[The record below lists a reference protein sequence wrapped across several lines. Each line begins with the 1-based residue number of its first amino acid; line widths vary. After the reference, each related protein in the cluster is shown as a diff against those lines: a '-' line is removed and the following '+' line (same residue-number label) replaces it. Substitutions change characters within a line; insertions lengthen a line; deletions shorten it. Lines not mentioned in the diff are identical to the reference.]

1 MKKSKLNGWF
11 DRSLL
16 GLSILAI
23 ALVSSPVTLAQD
35 EQAASGDVEEITVT
49 GSRIKRDTI
58 NSASVVTTIT
68 AEDIEESQALILA
81 DALRLSTY
89 NTFGSFGPTAGSSAM
104 SNATVSVRGL
114 GSSRTLVLMDGR
126 RMPGSPHLGGAGAVN
141 INMIP
146 TVAVDRVEILADG
159 ASSVYGSD
167 AIAGVINVITKKNF
181 DGLQVQYRRG
191 DRDRDDGEENSVS
204 LIYGSSNDKGYV
216 TLMLEHDIRDEI
228 YLKDRWYTAAR
239 ASDQNGDGV
248 IDLYSETY
256 GLSWYSRNLADP
268 VTGNIHAAPTCE
280 GNIDGST
287 TPWWGPNFGGAAF
300 GQPAT
305 VTPSHAGATPTGI
318 CGYAWADIMVQDA
331 GLFRDTVTTNIN
343 HQITDTV
350 SVYNRASFV
359 RNESVGR
366 YAPPAA
372 RYPGILASDAANP
385 YDQAVTGYWRWTEI
399 GNRGMHYV
407 DQATDVATEFTFEIS
422 EDIELTVG
430 HQVNKFYGTDIG
442 RYYLDYAGLDSN
454 LYNDVPFGSE
464 QGLYALAATTVV
476 EYDNHYEKMDAVVQ
490 FSNVMDLPGGSVD
503 VLLGYETFDNR
514 YSAMYDKHSEGG
526 FVGGSAG
533 NSGEGVRS
541 VDSFFGEAVFPVMDG
556 LELNASFRS
565 DDYSDVGSSE
575 SFKFGLLWDV
585 AVGTTLKAN
594 YGEGFRAPSMDTLYG
609 VTTFSANTAYDYK
622 ACAAAGQGTTDCP
635 SKQISTL
642 IVANSQLG
650 AEESEGITLSLSH
663 DFGSWNS
670 ALEGLTARFDYY
682 DIEISGAIV
691 SAGTQSV
698 MWTDFIGGSLLTNN
712 VEFYDAAGVAGDGS
726 AAGNPV
732 GSGQVGDA
740 CPAGATYYKRLGIS
754 DSIYSIRSCANGRID
769 YVGASYANAG
779 SVAVRGYDIFVGYTR
794 DIGPGSMDINLD
806 YSNMTDYDTDA
817 YTGSARQ
824 VNNIG
829 FNGTPENRYNLSVG
843 YRWGDFG
850 VIVTNRHIGDY
861 RQSSSPEEI
870 GGELTGGLVK
880 AGNTQDDYDTYDI
893 QAYYN
898 AGKWGKISLGIQNA
912 SDEDPLPDNG
922 GQNYDAYT
930 GLYDN
935 RGKITYLKW
944 KLDL

>member
-1 MKKSKLNGWF
+1 MKITTLKSLFGG
-11 DRSLL
+11 SILT
-16 GLSILAI
+16 LSIMAL
-23 ALVSSPVTLAQD
+23 ALVSSPVSMAQD
-35 EQAASGDVEEITVT
+35 DQQAAGDVEEITVT

-81 DALRLSTY
+81 DALRMSTY

-104 SNATVSVRGL
+104 SNATISVRGL

-146 TVAVDRVEILADG
+146 TVAVERVEILADG

-181 DGLQVQYRRG
+181 DGLQLQYRRG
-191 DRDRDDGEENSVS
+191 DRDRDDGAENSVS
-204 LIYGSSNDKGYV
+204 MIYGSTNDKGYI
-216 TLMLEHDIRDEI
+216 TLMVEHDIRDEI

-248 IDLYSETY
+248 IDLYNETY
-256 GLSWYSRNLADP
+256 GLSWYSQNLADP
-268 VTGNIHAAPTCE
+268 VTGNIHAAPTCQ

-287 TPWWGPNFGGAAF
+287 TPWWGGDFGGAAF
-300 GQPAT
+300 GQGAT
-305 VTPSHAGATPTGI
+305 VTPSYPGAGPTGI

-331 GLFRDTVTTNIN
+331 GLFRDTVTSNLQ
-343 HQITDTV
+343 HQITDKV
-350 SVYNRASFV
+350 SIYNRTSFV

-366 YAPPAA
+366 FAPPAA
-372 RYPGILASDAANP
+372 RYPGILASDPANP
-385 YDQAVTGYWRWTEI
+385 YDEKVTGYWRWTEI

-407 DQATDVATEFTFEIS
+407 DQATDVATELEIEIS
-422 EDIELTVG
+422 DNIDLTIG

-454 LYNDVPFGSE
+454 LYNDIPFGSE
-464 QGLYALAATTVV
+464 DGLYALAATTVV

-490 FSNVMDLPGGSVD
+490 FSNVMELPGGSVD
-503 VLLGYETFDNR
+503 VLLGYESFDNT

-526 FVGGSAG
+526 YVGGSAG
-533 NSGEGVRS
+533 NSGKGVRS
-541 VDSFFGEAVFPVMDG
+541 VDSYFGEAVFPVIDG

-585 AVGTTLKAN
+585 ATGTTLKMN
-594 YGEGFRAPSMDTLYG
+594 YGEGFRAPGMDTLYG
-609 VTTFSANTAYDYK
+609 VTTFSANTAKDYK
-622 ACAAAGQGTTDCP
+622 ACAAAGTSTVDCA

-642 IVANSQLG
+642 IVANANLG
-650 AEESEGITLSLSH
+650 AEESEGITMSLSH

-670 ALEGLTARFDYY
+670 ALEGFRARLDYY

-698 MWTDFIGGSLLTNN
+698 MWTDFIGGSLLTNQ
-712 VEFYDAAGVAGDGS
+712 VEFFDAAGVAGDGS
-726 AAGNPV
+726 AAGAPV
-732 GSGQVGDA
+732 GSGSVGDA
-740 CPAGATYYKRLGIS
+740 CPSNAAYYKRLGIS
-754 DSIYSIRSCANGRID
+754 PSIYTIRSCGSGRID

-779 SVAVRGYDIFVGYTR
+779 SVAVRGYDIFLSYTR
-794 DIGPGSMDINLD
+794 DIGPGAMDISLD
-806 YSNMTDYDTDA
+806 YSNMTDFDTDA
-817 YTGSARQ
+817 YTGSASQ

-829 FNGTPENRYNLSVG
+829 FDGTPENRYNLSVG
-843 YRWGDFG
+843 YKWGDFG
-850 VIVTNRHIGDY
+850 VVLTNRHIGDY
-861 RQSSSPEEI
+861 RQASEAEVV

-880 AGNTQDDYDTYDI
+880 AGNTQDEYDTYDI

-898 AGKWGKISLGIQNA
+898 AGKWGKISLGIQNM
-912 SDEDPLPDNG
+912 SDEDPLTDNG

>member
-1 MKKSKLNGWF
+1 MKITTLKSLFAG
-11 DRSLL
+11 SILT
-16 GLSILAI
+16 LSIMAL
-23 ALVSSPVTLAQD
+23 ALVSSPVSMAQD
-35 EQAASGDVEEITVT
+35 DQQEAGDVEEITVT
-49 GSRIKRDTI
+49 GSRIKRDSI
-58 NSASVVTTIT
+58 NSSAVVTTIT

-81 DALRLSTY
+81 DALRMSTY

-104 SNATVSVRGL
+104 SNATISVRGL

-146 TVAVDRVEILADG
+146 TVAVERVEILADG

-181 DGLQVQYRRG
+181 DGLQLQYRRG
-191 DRDRDDGEENSVS
+191 DRDRDDGSENSVS
-204 LIYGSSNDKGYV
+204 MIYGSTNDKGYI
-216 TLMLEHDIRDEI
+216 TLMVEHDIRDEI

-248 IDLYSETY
+248 IDLYNETY
-256 GLSWYSRNLADP
+256 GLSWYSRNIADP
-268 VTGNIHAAPTCE
+268 VTGNIHASPECQ

-287 TPWWGPNFGGAAF
+287 TPWWGGDFGGAAF
-300 GQPAT
+300 GQGAT
-305 VTPSHAGATPTGI
+305 VIPSYAGAGPTGI

-331 GLFRDTVTTNIN
+331 GLFRDTVTSNLQ
-343 HQITDTV
+343 HQITDKV
-350 SVYNRASFV
+350 SIYNRTSFV

-366 YAPPAA
+366 FAPPAA
-372 RYPGILASDAANP
+372 RYPGILADDPANP
-385 YDQAVTGYWRWTEI
+385 YDEKVTGYWRWTGI

-407 DQATDVATEFTFEIS
+407 DQATDVATELEIEIS
-422 EDIELTVG
+422 DNIDLTIG

-454 LYNDVPFGSE
+454 LYNDIPFGSE
-464 QGLYALAATTVV
+464 DGLYALAATTVV

-490 FSNVMDLPGGSVD
+490 FSNVMELPGGSVD
-503 VLLGYETFDNR
+503 VLLGYESFDNI

-533 NSGEGVRS
+533 NSGRGVRS
-541 VDSFFGEAVFPVMDG
+541 VDSYFGEAVFPVMDG

-585 AVGTTLKAN
+585 ATGTTLKMN
-594 YGEGFRAPSMDTLYG
+594 YGEGFRAPGMDTLYG
-609 VTTFSANTAYDYK
+609 VTTFSANTAKDYK
-622 ACAAAGQGTTDCP
+622 ACAAAGTSTVDCA

-642 IVANSQLG
+642 IVANANLG
-650 AEESEGITLSLSH
+650 AEESEGITMSLSH

-670 ALEGLTARFDYY
+670 ALEGFNARLDYY

-698 MWTDFIGGSLLTNN
+698 MWTDFIGGSLLTNQ
-712 VEFYDAAGVAGDGS
+712 VEFFDAAGVAGDGS
-726 AAGNPV
+726 AAGAPV
-732 GSGQVGDA
+732 GSGSVGDA
-740 CPAGATYYKRLGIS
+740 CPSNATYYKRLGIS
-754 DSIYSIRSCANGRID
+754 PSIYTIRSCGSGRID

-779 SVAVRGYDIFVGYTR
+779 SVAVRGYDIFLSYTR
-794 DIGPGSMDINLD
+794 DIGPGAMDISLD
-806 YSNMTDYDTDA
+806 YSNMTDFDTDA
-817 YTGSARQ
+817 YTGSASQ

-829 FNGTPENRYNLSVG
+829 FDGTPENRYNLSVG
-843 YRWGDFG
+843 YKWGDFG
-850 VIVTNRHIGDY
+850 VVLTNRHIGDY
-861 RQSSSPEEI
+861 RQASEAEEI

-880 AGNTQDDYDTYDI
+880 AGNTQDEYDTYDI

-898 AGKWGKISLGIQNA
+898 AGKWGKISLGIQNM
-912 SDEDPLPDNG
+912 SDEDPLTDNG

>member
-1 MKKSKLNGWF
+1 MKITTLKSLFAG
-11 DRSLL
+11 SILT
-16 GLSILAI
+16 LSIMAL
-23 ALVSSPVTLAQD
+23 ALVSSPVSMAQD
-35 EQAASGDVEEITVT
+35 DQQEAGDVEEITVT
-49 GSRIKRDTI
+49 GSRIKRDSI
-58 NSASVVTTIT
+58 NSSAVVTTIT

-81 DALRLSTY
+81 DALRMSTY

-104 SNATVSVRGL
+104 SNATISVRGL

-146 TVAVDRVEILADG
+146 TVAVERVEILADG

-181 DGLQVQYRRG
+181 DGLQLQYRRG
-191 DRDRDDGEENSVS
+191 ERDRDDGAENSVS
-204 LIYGSSNDKGYV
+204 MIYGSTNDKGYI
-216 TLMLEHDIRDEI
+216 TLMVEHDIRDEI

-248 IDLYSETY
+248 IDLYNETY
-256 GLSWYSRNLADP
+256 GLSWYSQNIADP
-268 VTGNIHAAPTCE
+268 VTGNIHAAPTCQ

-287 TPWWGPNFGGAAF
+287 TPWWGGDFGGAAF
-300 GQPAT
+300 GQGAT
-305 VTPSHAGATPTGI
+305 VTPSYAGAVPTGI

-331 GLFRDTVTTNIN
+331 GLFRDTVTSNLQ
-343 HQITDTV
+343 HQITDKV
-350 SVYNRASFV
+350 SIYNRTSFV

-366 YAPPAA
+366 FAPPAA
-372 RYPGILASDAANP
+372 RYPGILADDPANP
-385 YDQAVTGYWRWTEI
+385 YDEKVTGYWRWTGI

-407 DQATDVATEFTFEIS
+407 DQATDVATELEIEIS
-422 EDIELTVG
+422 DNIDLTIG

-454 LYNDVPFGSE
+454 LYNEVPFGSE
-464 QGLYALAATTVV
+464 EGLYAMSATTVV

-490 FSNVMDLPGGSVD
+490 FSNVMELKGGSVD
-503 VLLGYETFDNR
+503 VLLGYESFDNT

-533 NSGEGVRS
+533 NSGKGVRT
-541 VDSFFGEAVFPVMDG
+541 VDSYFGEAVFPVMDG

-585 AVGTTLKAN
+585 ATGTTMKMN
-594 YGEGFRAPSMDTLYG
+594 YGEGFRAPGMDTLYG
-609 VTTFSANTAYDYK
+609 VTTFSANTAKDYK
-622 ACAAAGQGTTDCP
+622 ACAAAGTSTVDCA

-642 IVANSQLG
+642 IVANADLG
-650 AEESEGITLSLSH
+650 AEESEGLTMSISH

-670 ALEGLTARFDYY
+670 ALEGFNARLDYY

-698 MWTDFIGGSLLTNN
+698 MWTDFIGGSLLTNQ
-712 VEFYDAAGVAGDGS
+712 VEFFDAAGVAGDGS
-726 AAGNPV
+726 AAGAPV
-732 GSGQVGDA
+732 GSGSVGDA
-740 CPAGATYYKRLGIS
+740 CPSNATYYKRLGIS
-754 DSIYSIRSCANGRID
+754 PSIYTIRSCGSGRID

-779 SVAVRGYDIFVGYTR
+779 SVAVRGYDIFLSYTR
-794 DIGPGSMDINLD
+794 DIGPGAMDISLD
-806 YSNMTDYDTDA
+806 YSNMTDFDTDA
-817 YTGSARQ
+817 YTGSASQ

-829 FNGTPENRYNLSVG
+829 FDGTPENRYNLSVG
-843 YRWGDFG
+843 YKWGDFG
-850 VIVTNRHIGDY
+850 VVLTNRHIGDY
-861 RQSSSPEEI
+861 RQASEAEEI

-880 AGNTQDDYDTYDI
+880 AGNTQDEYDTYDI

-898 AGKWGKISLGIQNA
+898 AGKWGKISLGIQNM
-912 SDEDPLPDNG
+912 SDEDPLTDNG

>member
-1 MKKSKLNGWF
+1 MKITTLKSLFAG
-11 DRSLL
+11 SILT
-16 GLSILAI
+16 LSIMAL
-23 ALVSSPVTLAQD
+23 ALVSSPVSMAQD
-35 EQAASGDVEEITVT
+35 DQQAAGDVEEITVT
-49 GSRIKRDTI
+49 GSRIKRDSI
-58 NSASVVTTIT
+58 NSSAVVTTIT

-81 DALRLSTY
+81 DALRMSTY

-104 SNATVSVRGL
+104 SNATISVRGL

-146 TVAVDRVEILADG
+146 TVAVERVEILADG

-181 DGLQVQYRRG
+181 DGLQLQYRRG
-191 DRDRDDGEENSVS
+191 DRDRDDGAENSVS
-204 LIYGSSNDKGYV
+204 MIYGSTNDKGYI
-216 TLMLEHDIRDEI
+216 TLMVEHDIRDEI

-248 IDLYSETY
+248 IDLYNETY
-256 GLSWYSRNLADP
+256 GLSWYSQNLADP
-268 VTGNIHAAPTCE
+268 VTGNIHAAPTCQ

-287 TPWWGPNFGGAAF
+287 TPWWGGDFGGAAF
-300 GQPAT
+300 GQGAT
-305 VTPSHAGATPTGI
+305 VTPSYPGAGPTGI

-331 GLFRDTVTTNIN
+331 GLFRDTVTSNLQ
-343 HQITDTV
+343 HQITDKV
-350 SVYNRASFV
+350 SIYNRTSFV

-366 YAPPAA
+366 FAPPAA
-372 RYPGILASDAANP
+372 RYPGILASDPANP
-385 YDQAVTGYWRWTEI
+385 YDEKVTGYWRWTEI

-407 DQATDVATEFTFEIS
+407 DQATDVATELEIEIS
-422 EDIELTVG
+422 DNIDLTIG

-454 LYNDVPFGSE
+454 LYNDIPFGSE
-464 QGLYALAATTVV
+464 DGLYALAATTVV

-490 FSNVMDLPGGSVD
+490 FSNVMELPGGSVD
-503 VLLGYETFDNR
+503 VLLGYESFDNT

-526 FVGGSAG
+526 YVGGSAG
-533 NSGEGVRS
+533 NSGKGVRS
-541 VDSFFGEAVFPVMDG
+541 VDSYFGEAVFPVIDG

-585 AVGTTLKAN
+585 ATGTTLKMN
-594 YGEGFRAPSMDTLYG
+594 YGEGFRAPGMDTLYG
-609 VTTFSANTAYDYK
+609 VTTFSANTAKDYK
-622 ACAAAGQGTTDCP
+622 ACAAAGTSTVDCA

-642 IVANSQLG
+642 IVANANLG
-650 AEESEGITLSLSH
+650 AEESEGITMSLSH

-670 ALEGLTARFDYY
+670 ALEGFQARLDYY

-698 MWTDFIGGSLLTNN
+698 MWTDFIGGSLLTNQ
-712 VEFYDAAGVAGDGS
+712 VEFFDAAGVAGDGS
-726 AAGNPV
+726 AAGAPV
-732 GSGQVGDA
+732 GSGSVGDA
-740 CPAGATYYKRLGIS
+740 CPSNAAYYKRLGIS
-754 DSIYSIRSCANGRID
+754 PSIYTIRSCGSGRID

-779 SVAVRGYDIFVGYTR
+779 SVAVRGYDIFLSYTR
-794 DIGPGSMDINLD
+794 DIGPGAMDISLD
-806 YSNMTDYDTDA
+806 YSNMTDFDTDA
-817 YTGSARQ
+817 YTGSASQ

-829 FNGTPENRYNLSVG
+829 FDGTPENRYNLSVG
-843 YRWGDFG
+843 YKWGDFG
-850 VIVTNRHIGDY
+850 VVLTNRHIGDY
-861 RQSSSPEEI
+861 RQASEAEVV

-880 AGNTQDDYDTYDI
+880 AGNTQDEYDTYDI

-898 AGKWGKISLGIQNA
+898 AGKWGKISLGIQNM
-912 SDEDPLPDNG
+912 SDEDPLTDNG

>member
-1 MKKSKLNGWF
+1 MAL
-11 DRSLL
+11 
-16 GLSILAI
+16 
-23 ALVSSPVTLAQD
+23 ALVSSPVSMAQD
-35 EQAASGDVEEITVT
+35 DQQEAGDVEEITVT
-49 GSRIKRDTI
+49 GSRIKRDSI
-58 NSASVVTTIT
+58 NSSAVVTTIT

-81 DALRLSTY
+81 DALRMSTY

-104 SNATVSVRGL
+104 SNATISVRGL

-146 TVAVDRVEILADG
+146 TVAVERVEILADG

-181 DGLQVQYRRG
+181 DGLQLQYRRG
-191 DRDRDDGEENSVS
+191 DRDRDDGAENSVS
-204 LIYGSSNDKGYV
+204 MIYGSTNDKGYV
-216 TLMLEHDIRDEI
+216 TLMVEHDIRDEI

-248 IDLYSETY
+248 IDLYNETY
-256 GLSWYSRNLADP
+256 GLSWYSQNIADP
-268 VTGNIHAAPTCE
+268 VTGNIHAAPTCQ

-287 TPWWGPNFGGAAF
+287 TPWWGGDFGGAAF
-300 GQPAT
+300 GQGAT
-305 VTPSHAGATPTGI
+305 VTPSYAGASPTGI

-331 GLFRDTVTTNIN
+331 GLFRDTVTSNLQ
-343 HQITDTV
+343 HQITDKV
-350 SVYNRASFV
+350 SIYNRTSFV

-366 YAPPAA
+366 FAPPAA
-372 RYPGILASDAANP
+372 RYPGILVGDPANP
-385 YDQAVTGYWRWTEI
+385 YDQKVTGYWRWTGI

-407 DQATDVATEFTFEIS
+407 DQATDVATELEIEIS
-422 EDIELTVG
+422 DNIDLTIG

-454 LYNDVPFGSE
+454 LYNEVPFGSE
-464 QGLYALAATTVV
+464 AGLYAMSATTVV

-490 FSNVMDLPGGSVD
+490 FSNVMELPGGSVD
-503 VLLGYETFDNR
+503 VLLGYESFDNT

-533 NSGEGVRS
+533 NSGKGVRT
-541 VDSFFGEAVFPVMDG
+541 VDSYFGEAVFPVMDG

-585 AVGTTLKAN
+585 ATGTTLKMN
-594 YGEGFRAPSMDTLYG
+594 YGEGFRAPGMDTLYG
-609 VTTFSANTAYDYK
+609 VTTFSANTAKDYK
-622 ACAAAGQGTTDCP
+622 ACAAAGTSTVNCA

-642 IVANSQLG
+642 IVANADLG
-650 AEESEGITLSLSH
+650 AEESEGLTMSLSH

-670 ALEGLTARFDYY
+670 ALEGFNARLDYY

-698 MWTDFIGGSLLTNN
+698 MWTDFIGGSLLTNQL
-712 VEFYDAAGVAGDGS
+712 EFFDAAGVAGDGS
-726 AAGNPV
+726 AAGAPV
-732 GSGQVGDA
+732 GSGSVGDA
-740 CPAGATYYKRLGIS
+740 CPSNATYYKRLGIS
-754 DSIYSIRSCANGRID
+754 PSIYTIRSCGSGRID

-779 SVAVRGYDIFVGYTR
+779 SVAVRGYDIFLSYNR
-794 DIGPGSMDINLD
+794 DIGPGAMDISLD
-806 YSNMTDYDTDA
+806 YSNMTDFDTDA
-817 YTGSARQ
+817 YTGSASQ

-829 FNGTPENRYNLSVG
+829 FDGTPENRYNLSVG
-843 YRWGDFG
+843 YKWGDFG
-850 VIVTNRHIGDY
+850 VVLTNRHIGDY
-861 RQSSSPEEI
+861 RQASEPEEI

-880 AGNTQDDYDTYDI
+880 AGNTQDEYDTYDI
-893 QAYYN
+893 QAFYN
-898 AGKWGKISLGIQNA
+898 AGKWGKISLGIQNM
-912 SDEDPLPDNG
+912 SDEDPLTDNG

>member
-1 MKKSKLNGWF
+1 LFGGSILT
-11 DRSLL
+11 
-16 GLSILAI
+16 LSIMAL
-23 ALVSSPVTLAQD
+23 ALVSSPVSMAQD
-35 EQAASGDVEEITVT
+35 DQQAAGDVEEITVT

-146 TVAVDRVEILADG
+146 TVAVERVEILADG

-181 DGLQVQYRRG
+181 DGLQLQYRRG

-204 LIYGSSNDKGYV
+204 MIYGSTNDKGYV
-216 TLMLEHDIRDEI
+216 TLMVEHDIRDEI

-248 IDLYSETY
+248 IDLYNETY
-256 GLSWYSRNLADP
+256 GLSWYSQNLADP
-268 VTGNIHAAPTCE
+268 VTGNIHAAPTCQ

-287 TPWWGPNFGGAAF
+287 TPWWGGDFGGAAF
-300 GQPAT
+300 GQGAT
-305 VTPSHAGATPTGI
+305 VTPSYPGAGPTGI

-331 GLFRDTVTTNIN
+331 GLFRDTVTSNLQ
-343 HQITDTV
+343 HQITDKV
-350 SVYNRASFV
+350 SIYNRTSFV

-372 RYPGILASDAANP
+372 RYPGILASDPANP
-385 YDQAVTGYWRWTEI
+385 YDEKVTGYWRWTEI

-407 DQATDVATEFTFEIS
+407 DQATDVATELEIAIS
-422 EDIELTVG
+422 DNVDLTIG

-454 LYNDVPFGSE
+454 LYNDIPFGSE
-464 QGLYALAATTVV
+464 AGLYALAATTVV

-490 FSNVMDLPGGSVD
+490 FSDVMELPGGSVD
-503 VLLGYETFDNR
+503 VLLGYESFDNT

-526 FVGGSAG
+526 YVGGSAG
-533 NSGEGVRS
+533 NSGMGVRS
-541 VDSFFGEAVFPVMDG
+541 VDSYFGEAIFPVMDG

-585 AVGTTLKAN
+585 ATGTTLKMN

-609 VTTFSANTAYDYK
+609 VTTFSANTAKDYK
-622 ACAAAGQGTTDCP
+622 ACAAAGTSTVDCA

-642 IVANSQLG
+642 IVANANLG
-650 AEESEGITLSLSH
+650 AEESEGITMSLSH

-670 ALEGLTARFDYY
+670 ALEGFQARLDYY

-698 MWTDFIGGSLLTNN
+698 MWTDFIGGSLLTNQ
-712 VEFYDAAGVAGDGS
+712 VEFFDAAGVAGDGS
-726 AAGNPV
+726 AAGAPV
-732 GSGQVGDA
+732 GSGSVGDA
-740 CPAGATYYKRLGIS
+740 CPSNATYYKRLGIS
-754 DSIYSIRSCANGRID
+754 PSIYTIRSCGSGRID

-779 SVAVRGYDIFVGYTR
+779 KVAVKGYDIFLNYTR
-794 DIGPGSMDINLD
+794 DVGPGSMDISLD
-806 YSNMTDYDTDA
+806 YSNMTDYLTDA
-817 YTGSARQ
+817 YTGSASQ

-829 FNGTPENRYNLSVG
+829 FDGTPENRYNLSVG
-843 YRWGDFG
+843 YKWGDFG
-850 VIVTNRHIGDY
+850 VVLTNRHIGDY
-861 RQSSSPEEI
+861 RQASEAEEV

-898 AGKWGKISLGIQNA
+898 AGKWGKISLGIQNM
-912 SDEDPLPDNG
+912 SDEDPLTDNG

>member
-1 MKKSKLNGWF
+1 MKITTLKSLFAG
-11 DRSLL
+11 SILT
-16 GLSILAI
+16 LSIMAL
-23 ALVSSPVTLAQD
+23 ALVSSPVSMAQD
-35 EQAASGDVEEITVT
+35 DQQEAGEVEEITVT
-49 GSRIKRDTI
+49 GSRIKRDSI
-58 NSASVVTTIT
+58 NSSAVVTTIT

-81 DALRLSTY
+81 DALRMSTY

-104 SNATVSVRGL
+104 SNATISVRGL

-146 TVAVDRVEILADG
+146 TVAVERVEILADG

-181 DGLQVQYRRG
+181 DGLQLQYRRG
-191 DRDRDDGEENSVS
+191 DRDRDDGAENSVS
-204 LIYGSSNDKGYV
+204 MIYGSTNDKGYI
-216 TLMLEHDIRDEI
+216 TLMVEHDIRDEI

-248 IDLYSETY
+248 IDLYNETY
-256 GLSWYSRNLADP
+256 GLSWYSQNLADP
-268 VTGNIHAAPTCE
+268 VTGNIHAAPTCQ

-287 TPWWGPNFGGAAF
+287 TPWWGGDFGGAAF
-300 GQPAT
+300 GQGAT
-305 VTPSHAGATPTGI
+305 VTPSYPGAGPTGI

-331 GLFRDTVTTNIN
+331 GLFRDTVTSNLQ
-343 HQITDTV
+343 HQITDKV
-350 SVYNRASFV
+350 SIYNRTSFV

-372 RYPGILASDAANP
+372 RYPGILASDPANP
-385 YDQAVTGYWRWTEI
+385 YDEKVTGYWRWTEI

-407 DQATDVATEFTFEIS
+407 DQATDVATELEIEIS
-422 EDIELTVG
+422 DNIDLTIG

-454 LYNDVPFGSE
+454 LYNDIPFGSE
-464 QGLYALAATTVV
+464 DGLYALAATTVV

-490 FSNVMDLPGGSVD
+490 FSNVMELPGGSVD
-503 VLLGYETFDNR
+503 VLLGYESFDNT

-526 FVGGSAG
+526 YVGGSAG
-533 NSGEGVRS
+533 NSGKGVRS
-541 VDSFFGEAVFPVMDG
+541 VDSYFGEAVFPVIDG

-585 AVGTTLKAN
+585 ATGTTLKMN

-609 VTTFSANTAYDYK
+609 VTTFSANTAKDYK
-622 ACAAAGQGTTDCP
+622 ACAAAGTSTVDCA

-642 IVANSQLG
+642 IVANANLG
-650 AEESEGITLSLSH
+650 AEESEGITMSLSH

-670 ALEGLTARFDYY
+670 ALEGFQARLDYY

-698 MWTDFIGGSLLTNN
+698 MWTDFIGGSLLTNQ
-712 VEFYDAAGVAGDGS
+712 VEFFDAAGVAGDGS
-726 AAGNPV
+726 AAGAPV
-732 GSGQVGDA
+732 GSGSVGDA
-740 CPAGATYYKRLGIS
+740 CPSNAAYYKRLGIS
-754 DSIYSIRSCANGRID
+754 PSIYTIRSCGSGRID

-779 SVAVRGYDIFVGYTR
+779 SVAVRGYDIFLSYTR
-794 DIGPGSMDINLD
+794 DIGPGAMDISLD
-806 YSNMTDYDTDA
+806 YSNMTDFDTDA
-817 YTGSARQ
+817 YTGSASQ

-829 FNGTPENRYNLSVG
+829 FDGTPENRYNLSVG
-843 YRWGDFG
+843 YKWGDFG
-850 VIVTNRHIGDY
+850 VVLTNRHIGDY
-861 RQSSSPEEI
+861 RQASEAEVV

-880 AGNTQDDYDTYDI
+880 AGNTQDEYDTYDI

-898 AGKWGKISLGIQNA
+898 AGKWGKISLGIQNM
-912 SDEDPLPDNG
+912 SDEDPLTDNG

>member
-1 MKKSKLNGWF
+1 MKITTLKSLFAG
-11 DRSLL
+11 SILT
-16 GLSILAI
+16 LSIMAL
-23 ALVSSPVTLAQD
+23 ALVSSPVSMAQD
-35 EQAASGDVEEITVT
+35 DQQAAGDVEEITVT
-49 GSRIKRDTI
+49 GSRIKRDSI
-58 NSASVVTTIT
+58 NSSAVVTTIT

-81 DALRLSTY
+81 DALRMSTY

-104 SNATVSVRGL
+104 SNATISVRGL

-146 TVAVDRVEILADG
+146 TVAVERVEILADG

-181 DGLQVQYRRG
+181 DGLQLQYRRG
-191 DRDRDDGEENSVS
+191 ERDRDDGAENSVS
-204 LIYGSSNDKGYV
+204 MIYGSTNDKGYI
-216 TLMLEHDIRDEI
+216 TLMVEHDIRDEI

-248 IDLYSETY
+248 IDLYNETY
-256 GLSWYSRNLADP
+256 GLSWYSQNIADP
-268 VTGNIHAAPTCE
+268 VTGNIHAAPTCQ

-287 TPWWGPNFGGAAF
+287 TPWWGGDFGGAAF
-300 GQPAT
+300 GQGAT
-305 VTPSHAGATPTGI
+305 VTPSYAGAVPTGI

-331 GLFRDTVTTNIN
+331 GLFRDTVTSNLQ
-343 HQITDTV
+343 HQITDKV
-350 SVYNRASFV
+350 SIYNRTSFV

-366 YAPPAA
+366 FAPPAA
-372 RYPGILASDAANP
+372 RYPGILASDPANP
-385 YDQAVTGYWRWTEI
+385 YDEKVTGYWRWTEI

-407 DQATDVATEFTFEIS
+407 DQATDVATELEIEIS
-422 EDIELTVG
+422 DNIDLTIG

-454 LYNDVPFGSE
+454 LYNDIPFGSE
-464 QGLYALAATTVV
+464 DGLYALAATTVV

-490 FSNVMDLPGGSVD
+490 FSNVMELKGGSVD
-503 VLLGYETFDNR
+503 VLLGYESFDNT

-526 FVGGSAG
+526 YVGGSAG
-533 NSGEGVRS
+533 NSGKGVRS
-541 VDSFFGEAVFPVMDG
+541 VDSYFGEAVFPVIDG

-585 AVGTTLKAN
+585 ATGTTLKMN
-594 YGEGFRAPSMDTLYG
+594 YGEGFRAPGMDTLYG
-609 VTTFSANTAYDYK
+609 VTTFSANTAKDYK
-622 ACAAAGQGTTDCP
+622 ACAAAGTSTVDCA

-642 IVANSQLG
+642 IVANANLG
-650 AEESEGITLSLSH
+650 AEESEGITMSLSH

-670 ALEGLTARFDYY
+670 ALEGFRARLDYY

-698 MWTDFIGGSLLTNN
+698 MWTDFIGGSLLTNQ
-712 VEFYDAAGVAGDGS
+712 VEFFDAAGVAGDGS
-726 AAGNPV
+726 AAGAPV
-732 GSGQVGDA
+732 GSGSVGDA
-740 CPAGATYYKRLGIS
+740 CPSNATYYKRLGIS
-754 DSIYSIRSCANGRID
+754 PSIYTIRSCGSGRID

-779 SVAVRGYDIFVGYTR
+779 SVAVRGYDIFLSYTR
-794 DIGPGSMDINLD
+794 DIGPGAMDISLD
-806 YSNMTDYDTDA
+806 YSNMTDFDTDA
-817 YTGSARQ
+817 YTGSASQ

-829 FNGTPENRYNLSVG
+829 FDGTPENRYNLSVG
-843 YRWGDFG
+843 YKWGDFG
-850 VIVTNRHIGDY
+850 VVLTNRHIGDY
-861 RQSSSPEEI
+861 RQASEAEEI

-880 AGNTQDDYDTYDI
+880 AGNTQDEYDTYDI

-898 AGKWGKISLGIQNA
+898 AGKWGKISLGIQNM
-912 SDEDPLPDNG
+912 SDEDPLTDNG

>member
-1 MKKSKLNGWF
+1 MKITTLKSLFAG
-11 DRSLL
+11 SILT
-16 GLSILAI
+16 LSIMAL
-23 ALVSSPVTLAQD
+23 ALVSSPVSMAQD
-35 EQAASGDVEEITVT
+35 DQQEAGDVEEITVT
-49 GSRIKRDTI
+49 GSRIKRDSI
-58 NSASVVTTIT
+58 NSSAVVTTIT

-81 DALRLSTY
+81 DALRMSTY

-104 SNATVSVRGL
+104 SNATISVRGL

-146 TVAVDRVEILADG
+146 TVAVERVEILADG

-181 DGLQVQYRRG
+181 DGLQLQYRRG
-191 DRDRDDGEENSVS
+191 DRDRDDGAENSVS
-204 LIYGSSNDKGYV
+204 MIYGSTNDKGYI
-216 TLMLEHDIRDEI
+216 TLMVEHDIRDEI

-248 IDLYSETY
+248 IDLYNETY
-256 GLSWYSRNLADP
+256 GLSWYSQNLADP
-268 VTGNIHAAPTCE
+268 VTGNIHAAPTCQ

-287 TPWWGPNFGGAAF
+287 TPWWGGDFGGAAF
-300 GQPAT
+300 GQGAT
-305 VTPSHAGATPTGI
+305 VTPSYPGAGPTGI

-331 GLFRDTVTTNIN
+331 GLFRDTVTSNLQ
-343 HQITDTV
+343 HQITDKV
-350 SVYNRASFV
+350 SIYNRTSFV

-366 YAPPAA
+366 FAPPAA
-372 RYPGILASDAANP
+372 RYPGILADDPANP
-385 YDQAVTGYWRWTEI
+385 YDEKVTGYWRWTGI

-407 DQATDVATEFTFEIS
+407 DQATDVATELEIEIS
-422 EDIELTVG
+422 DNIDLTIG

-454 LYNDVPFGSE
+454 LYNEVPFGSE
-464 QGLYALAATTVV
+464 AGLYAMSATTVV

-490 FSNVMDLPGGSVD
+490 FSNVMELPGGSVD
-503 VLLGYETFDNR
+503 VLLGYESFDNT

-526 FVGGSAG
+526 YVGGSAG
-533 NSGEGVRS
+533 NSGKGVRS
-541 VDSFFGEAVFPVMDG
+541 VDSYFGEAVFPVMDG

-585 AVGTTLKAN
+585 ATGTTLKMN
-594 YGEGFRAPSMDTLYG
+594 YGEGFRAPGMDTLYG
-609 VTTFSANTAYDYK
+609 VTTFSANTAKDYK
-622 ACAAAGQGTTDCP
+622 ACAAAGTSTVDCA

-642 IVANSQLG
+642 IVANANLG
-650 AEESEGITLSLSH
+650 AEESEGITMSLSH

-670 ALEGLTARFDYY
+670 ALEGFNARLDYY

-698 MWTDFIGGSLLTNN
+698 MWTDFIGGSLLTNQ
-712 VEFYDAAGVAGDGS
+712 VEFFDAAGVAGDGS
-726 AAGNPV
+726 AAGAPV
-732 GSGQVGDA
+732 GSGSVGDA
-740 CPAGATYYKRLGIS
+740 CPSNATYYKRLGIS
-754 DSIYSIRSCANGRID
+754 PSIYTIRSCGSGRID

-779 SVAVRGYDIFVGYTR
+779 SVAVRGYDIFLSYTR
-794 DIGPGSMDINLD
+794 DIGPGAMDISLD
-806 YSNMTDYDTDA
+806 YSNMTDFDTDA
-817 YTGSARQ
+817 YTGSASQ

-829 FNGTPENRYNLSVG
+829 FDGTPENRYNLSVG
-843 YRWGDFG
+843 YKWGDFG
-850 VIVTNRHIGDY
+850 VVLTNRHIGDY
-861 RQSSSPEEI
+861 RQASEAEVV

-880 AGNTQDDYDTYDI
+880 AGNTQDEYDTYDI

-898 AGKWGKISLGIQNA
+898 AGKWGKISLGIQNM
-912 SDEDPLPDNG
+912 SDEDPLTDNG

>member
-1 MKKSKLNGWF
+1 MKITTLKSLFGG
-11 DRSLL
+11 SILT
-16 GLSILAI
+16 LSIMAL
-23 ALVSSPVTLAQD
+23 ALVSSPVSMAQD
-35 EQAASGDVEEITVT
+35 DQQAAGDVEEITVT

-146 TVAVDRVEILADG
+146 TVAVERVEILADG

-181 DGLQVQYRRG
+181 DGLQLQYRRG

-204 LIYGSSNDKGYV
+204 MIYGSTNDKGYV
-216 TLMLEHDIRDEI
+216 TLMVEHDIRDEI

-248 IDLYSETY
+248 IDLYNETY
-256 GLSWYSRNLADP
+256 GLSWYSQNLADP
-268 VTGNIHAAPTCE
+268 VTGNIHAAPTCQ

-287 TPWWGPNFGGAAF
+287 TPWWGGDFGGAAF
-300 GQPAT
+300 GQGAT
-305 VTPSHAGATPTGI
+305 VTPSYPGAGPTGI

-331 GLFRDTVTTNIN
+331 GLFRDTVTSNLQ
-343 HQITDTV
+343 HQITDKV
-350 SVYNRASFV
+350 SIYNRTSFV

-366 YAPPAA
+366 FAPPAA
-372 RYPGILASDAANP
+372 RYPGILASDPANP
-385 YDQAVTGYWRWTEI
+385 YDEKVTGYWRWTEI

-407 DQATDVATEFTFEIS
+407 DQATDVATELEIAIS
-422 EDIELTVG
+422 DNVDLTIG

-454 LYNDVPFGSE
+454 LYNDIPFGSE
-464 QGLYALAATTVV
+464 AGLYALAATTVV

-490 FSNVMDLPGGSVD
+490 FSDVMELPGGSVD
-503 VLLGYETFDNR
+503 VLLGYESFDNT

-526 FVGGSAG
+526 YVGGSAG
-533 NSGEGVRS
+533 NSGMGVRS
-541 VDSFFGEAVFPVMDG
+541 VDSYFGEAIFPVMDG

-585 AVGTTLKAN
+585 ATGTTLKMN

-609 VTTFSANTAYDYK
+609 VTTFSANTAKDYK
-622 ACAAAGQGTTDCP
+622 ACAAAGTSTVDCA

-642 IVANSQLG
+642 IVANANLG
-650 AEESEGITLSLSH
+650 AEESEGITMSLSH

-670 ALEGLTARFDYY
+670 ALEGFQARLDYY

-698 MWTDFIGGSLLTNN
+698 MWTDFIGGSLLTNQ
-712 VEFYDAAGVAGDGS
+712 VEFFDAAGVAGDGS
-726 AAGNPV
+726 AAGAPV
-732 GSGQVGDA
+732 GTGSVGDA
-740 CPAGATYYKRLGIS
+740 CPSNATYYKRLGIS
-754 DSIYSIRSCANGRID
+754 PSIYTIRSCGSGRID

-779 SVAVRGYDIFVGYTR
+779 KVAVKGYDIFLNYTR
-794 DIGPGSMDINLD
+794 DVGPGSMDISLD
-806 YSNMTDYDTDA
+806 YSNMTDYLTDA
-817 YTGSARQ
+817 YTGSASQ

-829 FNGTPENRYNLSVG
+829 FDGTPENRYNLSVG
-843 YRWGDFG
+843 YKWGDFG
-850 VIVTNRHIGDY
+850 VVLTNRHIGDY
-861 RQSSSPEEI
+861 RQASEAEEV

-898 AGKWGKISLGIQNA
+898 AGKWGKISLGIQNM
-912 SDEDPLPDNG
+912 SDEDPLTDNG

>member
-1 MKKSKLNGWF
+1 MKITTLKSLFAG
-11 DRSLL
+11 SILT
-16 GLSILAI
+16 LSIMAL
-23 ALVSSPVTLAQD
+23 ALVSSPVSMAQD
-35 EQAASGDVEEITVT
+35 DQQEAGEVEEITVT
-49 GSRIKRDTI
+49 GSRIKRDSI
-58 NSASVVTTIT
+58 NSSAVVTTIT

-81 DALRLSTY
+81 DALRMSTY

-104 SNATVSVRGL
+104 SNATISVRGL

-146 TVAVDRVEILADG
+146 TVAVERVEILADG

-181 DGLQVQYRRG
+181 DGLQLQYRRG
-191 DRDRDDGEENSVS
+191 ERDRDDGAENSVS
-204 LIYGSSNDKGYV
+204 MIYGSTNDKGYI
-216 TLMLEHDIRDEI
+216 TLMVEHDIRDEI

-248 IDLYSETY
+248 IDLYNETY
-256 GLSWYSRNLADP
+256 GLSWYSQNIADP
-268 VTGNIHAAPTCE
+268 VTGNIHAAPTCQ

-287 TPWWGPNFGGAAF
+287 TPWWGGDFGGAAF
-300 GQPAT
+300 GQGAT
-305 VTPSHAGATPTGI
+305 VTPSYAGASPTGI

-331 GLFRDTVTTNIN
+331 GLFRDTVTSNLQ
-343 HQITDTV
+343 HQITDKV
-350 SVYNRASFV
+350 SIYNRTSFV

-366 YAPPAA
+366 FAPPAA
-372 RYPGILASDAANP
+372 RYPGILADDPANP
-385 YDQAVTGYWRWTEI
+385 YDEKVTGYWRWTGI

-407 DQATDVATEFTFEIS
+407 DQATDVATELEIEIS
-422 EDIELTVG
+422 DNIDLTIG

-454 LYNDVPFGSE
+454 LYNEVPFGSE
-464 QGLYALAATTVV
+464 AGLYAMSATTVV

-490 FSNVMDLPGGSVD
+490 FSNVMELPGGSVD
-503 VLLGYETFDNR
+503 VLLGYESFDNI

-533 NSGEGVRS
+533 NSGRGVRS
-541 VDSFFGEAVFPVMDG
+541 VDSYFGEAVFPVMDG

-585 AVGTTLKAN
+585 ATGTTLKMN
-594 YGEGFRAPSMDTLYG
+594 YGEGFRAPGMDTLYG
-609 VTTFSANTAYDYK
+609 VTTFSANTAKDYK
-622 ACAAAGQGTTDCP
+622 ACAAAGTSTVDCA

-642 IVANSQLG
+642 IVANANLG
-650 AEESEGITLSLSH
+650 AEESEGITMSLSH

-670 ALEGLTARFDYY
+670 ALEGFNARLDYY

-698 MWTDFIGGSLLTNN
+698 MWTDFIGGSLLTNQ
-712 VEFYDAAGVAGDGS
+712 VEFFDAAGVAGDGS
-726 AAGNPV
+726 AAGAPV
-732 GSGQVGDA
+732 GSGSVGDA
-740 CPAGATYYKRLGIS
+740 CPSNATYYKRLGIS
-754 DSIYSIRSCANGRID
+754 PSIYTIRSCGSGRID

-779 SVAVRGYDIFVGYTR
+779 SVAVRGYDIFLSYTR
-794 DIGPGSMDINLD
+794 DIGPGAMDISLD
-806 YSNMTDYDTDA
+806 YSNMTDFDTDA
-817 YTGSARQ
+817 YTGSASQ

-829 FNGTPENRYNLSVG
+829 FDGTPENRYNLSVG
-843 YRWGDFG
+843 YKWGDFG
-850 VIVTNRHIGDY
+850 VVLTNRHIGDY
-861 RQSSSPEEI
+861 RQASEAEEI

-880 AGNTQDDYDTYDI
+880 AGNTQDEYDTYDI
-893 QAYYN
+893 QAFYN
-898 AGKWGKISLGIQNA
+898 AGKWGKISLGIQNM
-912 SDEDPLPDNG
+912 SDEDPLTDNG

>member
-1 MKKSKLNGWF
+1 MKITTLKSLFAG
-11 DRSLL
+11 SILT
-16 GLSILAI
+16 LSIMAL
-23 ALVSSPVTLAQD
+23 ALVSSPVSMAQD
-35 EQAASGDVEEITVT
+35 DQQEAGDVEEITVT
-49 GSRIKRDTI
+49 GSRIKRDSI
-58 NSASVVTTIT
+58 NSSAVVTTIT

-81 DALRLSTY
+81 DALRMSTY

-104 SNATVSVRGL
+104 SNATISVRGL

-146 TVAVDRVEILADG
+146 TVAVERVEILADG

-181 DGLQVQYRRG
+181 DGLQLQYRRG
-191 DRDRDDGEENSVS
+191 DRDRDDGAENSVS
-204 LIYGSSNDKGYV
+204 MIYGSTNDKGYI
-216 TLMLEHDIRDEI
+216 TLMVEHDIRDEI

-248 IDLYSETY
+248 IDLYNETY
-256 GLSWYSRNLADP
+256 GLSWYSQNIADP
-268 VTGNIHAAPTCE
+268 VTGNIHAAPTCQ

-287 TPWWGPNFGGAAF
+287 TPWWGGDFGGAAF
-300 GQPAT
+300 GQGAT
-305 VTPSHAGATPTGI
+305 VTPSYPGAGPTGI

-331 GLFRDTVTTNIN
+331 GLFRDTVTSNLQ
-343 HQITDTV
+343 HQITDKV
-350 SVYNRASFV
+350 SIYNRTSFV

-366 YAPPAA
+366 FAPPAA
-372 RYPGILASDAANP
+372 RYPGILASDPANP
-385 YDQAVTGYWRWTEI
+385 YDQKVTGYWRWTEI

-407 DQATDVATEFTFEIS
+407 DQATDVATELEIEIS
-422 EDIELTVG
+422 DNIDLTIG

-454 LYNDVPFGSE
+454 LYNEVPFGSE
-464 QGLYALAATTVV
+464 AGLYALAATTVV

-490 FSNVMDLPGGSVD
+490 FSNVMELPGGSVD
-503 VLLGYETFDNR
+503 VLLGYESFDNT

-533 NSGEGVRS
+533 NSGKGVRS
-541 VDSFFGEAVFPVMDG
+541 VDSYFGEAVFPVMDG

-585 AVGTTLKAN
+585 ATGTTLKMN
-594 YGEGFRAPSMDTLYG
+594 YGEGFRAPGMDTLYG
-609 VTTFSANTAYDYK
+609 VTTFSANTAKDYK
-622 ACAAAGQGTTDCP
+622 ACAAAGTSTVDCA

-642 IVANSQLG
+642 IVANANLG
-650 AEESEGITLSLSH
+650 AEESEGITMSLSH

-670 ALEGLTARFDYY
+670 ALEGFNARLDYY

-698 MWTDFIGGSLLTNN
+698 MWTDFIGGSLLTNQ
-712 VEFYDAAGVAGDGS
+712 VEFFDAAGVAGDGS
-726 AAGNPV
+726 AAGAPV
-732 GSGQVGDA
+732 GSGSVGDA
-740 CPAGATYYKRLGIS
+740 CPSNAAYYKRLGIS
-754 DSIYSIRSCANGRID
+754 PSIYTIRSCGSGRID

-779 SVAVRGYDIFVGYTR
+779 SVAVRGYDIFLSYTR
-794 DIGPGSMDINLD
+794 DIGPGAMDISLD
-806 YSNMTDYDTDA
+806 YSNMTDFDTDA
-817 YTGSARQ
+817 YTGSASQ

-829 FNGTPENRYNLSVG
+829 FDGTPENRYNLSVG
-843 YRWGDFG
+843 YKWGDFG
-850 VIVTNRHIGDY
+850 VVLTNRHIGDY
-861 RQSSSPEEI
+861 RQASEAEEI

-880 AGNTQDDYDTYDI
+880 AGNTQDEYDTYDI

-898 AGKWGKISLGIQNA
+898 AGKWGKISLGIQNM
-912 SDEDPLPDNG
+912 SDEDPLTDNG

>member
-1 MKKSKLNGWF
+1 MKITTLKSLFGG
-11 DRSLL
+11 SILT
-16 GLSILAI
+16 LSIMAL
-23 ALVSSPVTLAQD
+23 ALVSSPVSMAQD
-35 EQAASGDVEEITVT
+35 DQQEAGDVEEITVT
-49 GSRIKRDTI
+49 GSRIKRDSI
-58 NSASVVTTIT
+58 NSSAVVTTIT

-81 DALRLSTY
+81 DALRMSTY

-104 SNATVSVRGL
+104 SNATISVRGL

-146 TVAVDRVEILADG
+146 TVAVERVEILADG

-181 DGLQVQYRRG
+181 DGLQLQYRRG
-191 DRDRDDGEENSVS
+191 ERDRDDGAENSVS
-204 LIYGSSNDKGYV
+204 MIYGSTNDKGYI
-216 TLMLEHDIRDEI
+216 TLMVEHDIRDEI

-248 IDLYSETY
+248 IDLYNETY
-256 GLSWYSRNLADP
+256 GLSWYSQNIADP
-268 VTGNIHAAPTCE
+268 VTGNIHAAPTCQ

-287 TPWWGPNFGGAAF
+287 TPWWGGDFGGAAF
-300 GQPAT
+300 GQGAT
-305 VTPSHAGATPTGI
+305 VTPSYAGASPTGI

-331 GLFRDTVTTNIN
+331 GLFRDTVTSNLQ
-343 HQITDTV
+343 HQITDKV
-350 SVYNRASFV
+350 SIYNRTSFV

-366 YAPPAA
+366 FAPPAA
-372 RYPGILASDAANP
+372 RYPGILVGDPANP
-385 YDQAVTGYWRWTEI
+385 YDQKVTGYWRWTGI

-407 DQATDVATEFTFEIS
+407 DQATDVATELEIEIS
-422 EDIELTVG
+422 DNIDLTIG

-454 LYNDVPFGSE
+454 LYNEVPFGSE
-464 QGLYALAATTVV
+464 AGLYAMSATTVV

-490 FSNVMDLPGGSVD
+490 FSNVMELPGGSVD
-503 VLLGYETFDNR
+503 VLLGYESFDNT

-533 NSGEGVRS
+533 NSGKGVRT
-541 VDSFFGEAVFPVMDG
+541 VDSYFGEAVFPVMDG

-585 AVGTTLKAN
+585 ATGTTMKIN
-594 YGEGFRAPSMDTLYG
+594 YGEGFRAPGMDTLYG
-609 VTTFSANTAYDYK
+609 VTTFSANTAKDYK
-622 ACAAAGQGTTDCP
+622 ACAAAGTSTVNCA

-642 IVANSQLG
+642 IVANADLG
-650 AEESEGITLSLSH
+650 AEESEGLTMSLSH

-670 ALEGLTARFDYY
+670 ALEGFNARLDYY

-698 MWTDFIGGSLLTNN
+698 MWTDFIGGSLLTNQL
-712 VEFYDAAGVAGDGS
+712 EFFDAAGVAGDGS
-726 AAGNPV
+726 AAGAPV
-732 GSGQVGDA
+732 GSGSVGDA
-740 CPAGATYYKRLGIS
+740 CPSNATYYKRLGIS
-754 DSIYSIRSCANGRID
+754 PSIYTIRSCGSGRID

-779 SVAVRGYDIFVGYTR
+779 SVAVRGYDIFLSYNR
-794 DIGPGSMDINLD
+794 DIGPGAMDISLD
-806 YSNMTDYDTDA
+806 YSNMTDFDTDA
-817 YTGSARQ
+817 YTGSASQ

-829 FNGTPENRYNLSVG
+829 FDGTPENRYNLSVG
-843 YRWGDFG
+843 YKWGDFG
-850 VIVTNRHIGDY
+850 VVLTNRHIGDY
-861 RQSSSPEEI
+861 RQASEPEEI

-880 AGNTQDDYDTYDI
+880 AGNTQDEYDTYDI
-893 QAYYN
+893 QAFYN
-898 AGKWGKISLGIQNA
+898 AGKWGKISLGIQNM
-912 SDEDPLPDNG
+912 SDEDPLTDNG

>member
-1 MKKSKLNGWF
+1 MKITTLKSLFAG
-11 DRSLL
+11 SILT
-16 GLSILAI
+16 LSIMAL
-23 ALVSSPVTLAQD
+23 ALVSSPVSMAQD
-35 EQAASGDVEEITVT
+35 DQQAAGDVEEITVT
-49 GSRIKRDTI
+49 GSRIKRDSI
-58 NSASVVTTIT
+58 NSSAVVTTIT

-81 DALRLSTY
+81 DALRMSTY

-104 SNATVSVRGL
+104 SNATISVRGL

-146 TVAVDRVEILADG
+146 TVAVERVEILADG

-181 DGLQVQYRRG
+181 DGLQLQYRRG
-191 DRDRDDGEENSVS
+191 DRDRDDGAENSVS
-204 LIYGSSNDKGYV
+204 MIYGSTNDKGYI
-216 TLMLEHDIRDEI
+216 TLMVEHDIRDEI

-248 IDLYSETY
+248 IDLYNETY
-256 GLSWYSRNLADP
+256 GLSWYSQNIADP
-268 VTGNIHAAPTCE
+268 VTGNIHAAPTCQ

-287 TPWWGPNFGGAAF
+287 TPWWGGDFGGAAF
-300 GQPAT
+300 GQGAT
-305 VTPSHAGATPTGI
+305 VTPSYPGAGPTGI

-331 GLFRDTVTTNIN
+331 GLFRDTVTSNLQ
-343 HQITDTV
+343 HQITDKV
-350 SVYNRASFV
+350 SIYNRTSFV

-366 YAPPAA
+366 FAPPAA
-372 RYPGILASDAANP
+372 RYPGILASDPANP
-385 YDQAVTGYWRWTEI
+385 YDEKVTGYWRWTEI

-407 DQATDVATEFTFEIS
+407 DQATDVATELEIEIS
-422 EDIELTVG
+422 DNIDLTIG

-454 LYNDVPFGSE
+454 LYNDIPFGSE
-464 QGLYALAATTVV
+464 DGLYALAATTVV

-490 FSNVMDLPGGSVD
+490 FSNVMELPGGSVD
-503 VLLGYETFDNR
+503 VLLGYESFDNT

-526 FVGGSAG
+526 YVGGSAG
-533 NSGEGVRS
+533 NSGKGVRS
-541 VDSFFGEAVFPVMDG
+541 VDSYFGEAVFPVIDG

-585 AVGTTLKAN
+585 ATGTTLKMN
-594 YGEGFRAPSMDTLYG
+594 YGEGFRAPGMDTLYG
-609 VTTFSANTAYDYK
+609 VTTFSANTAKDYK
-622 ACAAAGQGTTDCP
+622 ACAAAGTSTVDCA

-642 IVANSQLG
+642 IVANANLG
-650 AEESEGITLSLSH
+650 AEESEGITMSLSH

-670 ALEGLTARFDYY
+670 ALEGFRARLDYY

-698 MWTDFIGGSLLTNN
+698 MWTDFIGGSLLTNQ
-712 VEFYDAAGVAGDGS
+712 VEFFDAAGVAGDGS
-726 AAGNPV
+726 AAGAPV
-732 GSGQVGDA
+732 GSGSVGDA
-740 CPAGATYYKRLGIS
+740 CPSNAAYYKRLGIS
-754 DSIYSIRSCANGRID
+754 PSIYTIRSCGSGRID

-779 SVAVRGYDIFVGYTR
+779 SVAVRGYDIFLSYTR
-794 DIGPGSMDINLD
+794 DIGPGAMDISLD
-806 YSNMTDYDTDA
+806 YSNMTDFDTDA
-817 YTGSARQ
+817 YTGSASQ

-829 FNGTPENRYNLSVG
+829 FDGTPENRYNLSVG
-843 YRWGDFG
+843 YKWGDFG
-850 VIVTNRHIGDY
+850 VVLTNRHIGDY
-861 RQSSSPEEI
+861 RQASEAEVV

-880 AGNTQDDYDTYDI
+880 AGNTQDEYDTYDI

-898 AGKWGKISLGIQNA
+898 AGKWGKISLGIQNM
-912 SDEDPLPDNG
+912 SDEDPLTDNG

>member
-1 MKKSKLNGWF
+1 MKITTLKSLFAG
-11 DRSLL
+11 SILT
-16 GLSILAI
+16 LSIMAL
-23 ALVSSPVTLAQD
+23 ALVSSPVSMAQD
-35 EQAASGDVEEITVT
+35 DQQEAGDVEEITVT
-49 GSRIKRDTI
+49 GSRIKRDSI
-58 NSASVVTTIT
+58 NSSAVVTTIT

-81 DALRLSTY
+81 DALRMSTY

-104 SNATVSVRGL
+104 SNATISVRGL

-146 TVAVDRVEILADG
+146 TVAVERVEILADG

-181 DGLQVQYRRG
+181 DGLQLQYRRG
-191 DRDRDDGEENSVS
+191 DRDRDDGAENSVS
-204 LIYGSSNDKGYV
+204 MIYGSTNDKGYI
-216 TLMLEHDIRDEI
+216 TLMVEHDIRDEI

-248 IDLYSETY
+248 IDLYNETY
-256 GLSWYSRNLADP
+256 GLSWYSQNLADP
-268 VTGNIHAAPTCE
+268 VTGNIHAAPTCQ

-287 TPWWGPNFGGAAF
+287 TPWWGGDFGGAAF
-300 GQPAT
+300 GQGAT
-305 VTPSHAGATPTGI
+305 VTPSYPGAGPTGI

-331 GLFRDTVTTNIN
+331 GLFRDTVTSNLQ
-343 HQITDTV
+343 HQITDKV
-350 SVYNRASFV
+350 SIYNRTSFV

-366 YAPPAA
+366 FAPPAA
-372 RYPGILASDAANP
+372 RYPGILASDPANP
-385 YDQAVTGYWRWTEI
+385 YDEKVTGYWRWTGI

-407 DQATDVATEFTFEIS
+407 DQATDVATELEIEIS
-422 EDIELTVG
+422 DNIDLTIG

-454 LYNDVPFGSE
+454 LYNEVAFGSE
-464 QGLYALAATTVV
+464 AGLYAMSATTVV

-490 FSNVMDLPGGSVD
+490 FSNVMELPGGSVD
-503 VLLGYETFDNR
+503 VLLGYESFDNI

-533 NSGEGVRS
+533 NSGRGVRS
-541 VDSFFGEAVFPVMDG
+541 VDSYFGEAVFPVMDG

-585 AVGTTLKAN
+585 ATGTTLKMN
-594 YGEGFRAPSMDTLYG
+594 YGEGFRAPGMDTLYG
-609 VTTFSANTAYDYK
+609 VTTFSANTAKDYK
-622 ACAAAGQGTTDCP
+622 ACAAAGTSTVDCA

-642 IVANSQLG
+642 IVANANLG
-650 AEESEGITLSLSH
+650 AEESEGITMSLSH

-670 ALEGLTARFDYY
+670 ALEGFNARLDYY

-698 MWTDFIGGSLLTNN
+698 MWTDFIGGSLLTNQ
-712 VEFYDAAGVAGDGS
+712 VEFFDAAGVAGDGS
-726 AAGNPV
+726 AAGAPV
-732 GSGQVGDA
+732 GSGSVGDA
-740 CPAGATYYKRLGIS
+740 CPSNATYYKRLGIS
-754 DSIYSIRSCANGRID
+754 PSIYTIRSCGSGRID

-779 SVAVRGYDIFVGYTR
+779 SVAVRGYDIFLSYTR
-794 DIGPGSMDINLD
+794 DIGPGAMDISLD
-806 YSNMTDYDTDA
+806 YSNMTDFDTDA
-817 YTGSARQ
+817 YTGSASQ

-829 FNGTPENRYNLSVG
+829 FDGTPENRYNLSVG
-843 YRWGDFG
+843 YKWGDFG
-850 VIVTNRHIGDY
+850 VVLTNRHIGDY
-861 RQSSSPEEI
+861 RQASEAEEI

-880 AGNTQDDYDTYDI
+880 AGNTQDEYDTYDI

-898 AGKWGKISLGIQNA
+898 AGKWGKISLGIQNM
-912 SDEDPLPDNG
+912 SDEDPLTDNG

>member
-1 MKKSKLNGWF
+1 MKITTLKSLFAG
-11 DRSLL
+11 SILT
-16 GLSILAI
+16 LSIMAL
-23 ALVSSPVTLAQD
+23 ALVSSPVSMAQD
-35 EQAASGDVEEITVT
+35 DQQEAGEGEEITVT
-49 GSRIKRDTI
+49 GSRIKRDSI
-58 NSASVVTTIT
+58 NSSAVVTTIT

-81 DALRLSTY
+81 DALRMSTY

-104 SNATVSVRGL
+104 SNATISVRGL

-146 TVAVDRVEILADG
+146 TVAVERVEILADG

-181 DGLQVQYRRG
+181 DGLQLQYRRG
-191 DRDRDDGEENSVS
+191 ERDRDDGAENSVS
-204 LIYGSSNDKGYV
+204 MIYGSTNDKGYI
-216 TLMLEHDIRDEI
+216 TLMVEHDIRDEI

-248 IDLYSETY
+248 IDLYNETY
-256 GLSWYSRNLADP
+256 GLSWYSRNIADP
-268 VTGNIHAAPTCE
+268 VTGNIHASPECQ

-287 TPWWGPNFGGAAF
+287 TPWWGGDFGGAAF
-300 GQPAT
+300 GQGAT
-305 VTPSHAGATPTGI
+305 VIPSYAGAGPTGI

-331 GLFRDTVTTNIN
+331 GLFRDTVTSNLQ
-343 HQITDTV
+343 HQITDKV
-350 SVYNRASFV
+350 SIYNRTSFV

-366 YAPPAA
+366 FAPPAA
-372 RYPGILASDAANP
+372 RYPGILADDPANP
-385 YDQAVTGYWRWTEI
+385 YDEKVTGYWRWTGI

-407 DQATDVATEFTFEIS
+407 DQATDVATELEIEIS
-422 EDIELTVG
+422 DNIDLTIG

-454 LYNDVPFGSE
+454 LYNEVPFGSE
-464 QGLYALAATTVV
+464 AGLYAMSATTVV

-490 FSNVMDLPGGSVD
+490 FSNVMELPGGSVD
-503 VLLGYETFDNR
+503 VLLGYESFDNI

-533 NSGEGVRS
+533 NSGRGVRS
-541 VDSFFGEAVFPVMDG
+541 VDSYFGEAVFPVMDG

-585 AVGTTLKAN
+585 ATGTTLKMN
-594 YGEGFRAPSMDTLYG
+594 YGEGFRAPGMDTLYG
-609 VTTFSANTAYDYK
+609 VTTFSANTAKDYK
-622 ACAAAGQGTTDCP
+622 ACAAAGTSTVDCA

-642 IVANSQLG
+642 IVANANLG
-650 AEESEGITLSLSH
+650 AEESEGITMSLSH

-670 ALEGLTARFDYY
+670 ALEGFNARLDYY

-698 MWTDFIGGSLLTNN
+698 MWTDFIGGSLLTNQ
-712 VEFYDAAGVAGDGS
+712 VEFFDAAGVAGDGS
-726 AAGNPV
+726 AAGAPV
-732 GSGQVGDA
+732 GSGSVGDA
-740 CPAGATYYKRLGIS
+740 CPSNATYYKRLGIS
-754 DSIYSIRSCANGRID
+754 PSIYTIRSCGSGRID

-779 SVAVRGYDIFVGYTR
+779 SVAVRGYDIFLSYTR
-794 DIGPGSMDINLD
+794 DIGPGAMDISLD
-806 YSNMTDYDTDA
+806 YSNMTDFDTDA
-817 YTGSARQ
+817 YTGSASQ

-829 FNGTPENRYNLSVG
+829 FDGTPENRYNLSVG
-843 YRWGDFG
+843 YKWGDFG
-850 VIVTNRHIGDY
+850 VVLTNRHIGDY
-861 RQSSSPEEI
+861 RQASEAEEI

-880 AGNTQDDYDTYDI
+880 AGNTQDEYDTYDI

-898 AGKWGKISLGIQNA
+898 AGKWGKISLGIQNM
-912 SDEDPLPDNG
+912 SDEDPLTDNG

>member
-1 MKKSKLNGWF
+1 MKITTLKSLFGG
-11 DRSLL
+11 SILT
-16 GLSILAI
+16 LSIMAL
-23 ALVSSPVTLAQD
+23 ALVSSPVSMAQD
-35 EQAASGDVEEITVT
+35 DQQAAGDVEEITVT

-146 TVAVDRVEILADG
+146 TVAVERVEILADG

-181 DGLQVQYRRG
+181 DGLQLQYRRG

-204 LIYGSSNDKGYV
+204 MIYGSTNDKGYV
-216 TLMLEHDIRDEI
+216 TLMVEHDIRDEI

-268 VTGNIHAAPTCE
+268 VTGNIHASPACE

-287 TPWWGPNFGGAAF
+287 TPWWGGDFGGAAF

-305 VTPSHAGATPTGI
+305 VTPSYAGAGPTGI

-331 GLFRDTVTTNIN
+331 GLFRDTVTSNLQ
-343 HQITDTV
+343 HQITDKI
-350 SVYNRASFV
+350 SIYNRNSFV

-372 RYPGILASDAANP
+372 RYPGILASDPANP
-385 YDQAVTGYWRWTEI
+385 YDEKVTGYWRWTEI

-407 DQATDVATEFTFEIS
+407 DQAIDVATELDIEIS
-422 EDIELTVG
+422 DTIDLTIG

-464 QGLYALAATTVV
+464 TGLYALAATTVV

-490 FSNVMDLPGGSVD
+490 FSDVMELPGGSVD
-503 VLLGYETFDNR
+503 VLLGYESFDNT

-533 NSGEGVRS
+533 NSGMGVRS
-541 VDSFFGEAVFPVMDG
+541 VDSYFGEAVFPVMDG

-585 AVGTTLKAN
+585 ATGTTLKMN

-609 VTTFSANTAYDYK
+609 VTTFSANTAKDYK
-622 ACAAAGQGTTDCP
+622 ACAAAGTSTIDCP

-642 IVANSQLG
+642 IVANADLG
-650 AEESEGITLSLSH
+650 AEESEGITMSLSH

-670 ALEGLTARFDYY
+670 ALEGLQARFDYY

-698 MWTDFIGGSLLTNN
+698 MWTDFIGGTLLTNQ
-712 VEFYDAAGVAGDGS
+712 VEFFDAAGVSGDGS
-726 AAGNPV
+726 AAGAPV
-732 GSGQVGDA
+732 GSGSVGDA
-740 CPAGATYYKRLGIS
+740 CPSNATYYKRLGIS
-754 DSIYSIRSCANGRID
+754 PSIYTIRSCANGRID

-779 SVAVRGYDIFVGYTR
+779 SVAVKGYDIFVNYTR
-794 DIGPGSMDINLD
+794 DVGPGSMDISLD
-806 YSNMTDYDTDA
+806 YSNMTDYLTDA
-817 YTGSARQ
+817 YTGSSSQ

-829 FNGTPENRYNLSVG
+829 FDGTPENRYNLSVG
-843 YRWGDFG
+843 YKWGDFG
-850 VIVTNRHIGDY
+850 VTLTNRHIGDY
-861 RQSSSPEEI
+861 RQASEPESV

-880 AGNTQDDYDTYDI
+880 AGNTQDTYDTYDI

-898 AGKWGKISLGIQNA
+898 AGKWGKVTLGIQNM
-912 SDEDPLPDNG
+912 SDEDPLTDNG

>member
-1 MKKSKLNGWF
+1 MAL
-11 DRSLL
+11 
-16 GLSILAI
+16 
-23 ALVSSPVTLAQD
+23 ALVSSPVSMAQD
-35 EQAASGDVEEITVT
+35 DQQAAGEVEEITVT
-49 GSRIKRDTI
+49 GSRIKRDSI
-58 NSASVVTTIT
+58 NSSAVVTTIT

-81 DALRLSTY
+81 DALRMSTY

-104 SNATVSVRGL
+104 SNATISVRGL

-146 TVAVDRVEILADG
+146 TVAVERVEILADG

-181 DGLQVQYRRG
+181 DGLQLQYRRG
-191 DRDRDDGEENSVS
+191 DRDRDDGAENSVS
-204 LIYGSSNDKGYV
+204 MIYGSTNDKGYV
-216 TLMLEHDIRDEI
+216 TLMVEHDIRDEI

-248 IDLYSETY
+248 IDLYNETY
-256 GLSWYSRNLADP
+256 GLSWYSQNIADP
-268 VTGNIHAAPTCE
+268 VTGNIHAAPTCQ

-287 TPWWGPNFGGAAF
+287 TPWWGGDFGGAAF
-300 GQPAT
+300 GQGAT
-305 VTPSHAGATPTGI
+305 VTPSYAGASPTGI

-331 GLFRDTVTTNIN
+331 GLFRDTVTSNLQ
-343 HQITDTV
+343 HQITDKV
-350 SVYNRASFV
+350 SIYNRTSFV

-366 YAPPAA
+366 FAPPAA
-372 RYPGILASDAANP
+372 RYPGILVGDPANP
-385 YDQAVTGYWRWTEI
+385 YDQKVTGYWRWTGI

-407 DQATDVATEFTFEIS
+407 DQATDVATELEIEIS
-422 EDIELTVG
+422 DNIDLTIG

-454 LYNDVPFGSE
+454 LYNEVPFGSE
-464 QGLYALAATTVV
+464 AGLYAMSATTVV

-490 FSNVMDLPGGSVD
+490 FSNVMELPGGSVD
-503 VLLGYETFDNR
+503 VLLGYESFDNT

-533 NSGEGVRS
+533 NSGKGVRT
-541 VDSFFGEAVFPVMDG
+541 VDSYFGEAVFPVMDG

-585 AVGTTLKAN
+585 ATGTTLKMN
-594 YGEGFRAPSMDTLYG
+594 YGEGFRAPGMDTLYG
-609 VTTFSANTAYDYK
+609 VTTFSANTAKDYK
-622 ACAAAGQGTTDCP
+622 ACAAAGTSTVNCA

-642 IVANSQLG
+642 IVANADLG
-650 AEESEGITLSLSH
+650 AEESEGLTMSLSH

-670 ALEGLTARFDYY
+670 ALEGFNARLDYY

-698 MWTDFIGGSLLTNN
+698 MWTDFIGGSLLTNQL
-712 VEFYDAAGVAGDGS
+712 EFFDAAGVAGDGS
-726 AAGNPV
+726 AAGAPV
-732 GSGQVGDA
+732 GSGSVGDA
-740 CPAGATYYKRLGIS
+740 CPSNATYYKRLGIS
-754 DSIYSIRSCANGRID
+754 PSIYTIRSCGSGRID

-779 SVAVRGYDIFVGYTR
+779 SVAVRGYDIFLSYNR
-794 DIGPGSMDINLD
+794 DIGPGAMDISLD
-806 YSNMTDYDTDA
+806 YSNMTDFDTDA
-817 YTGSARQ
+817 YTGSASQ

-829 FNGTPENRYNLSVG
+829 FDGTPENRYNLSVG
-843 YRWGDFG
+843 YKWGDFG
-850 VIVTNRHIGDY
+850 VVLTNRHIGDY
-861 RQSSSPEEI
+861 RQASEPEEI

-880 AGNTQDDYDTYDI
+880 AGNTQDEYDTYDI
-893 QAYYN
+893 QAFYN
-898 AGKWGKISLGIQNA
+898 AGKWGKISLGIQNM
-912 SDEDPLPDNG
+912 SDEDPLTDNG

>member
-1 MKKSKLNGWF
+1 MKITTLKSLFAG
-11 DRSLL
+11 SILT
-16 GLSILAI
+16 LSIMAL
-23 ALVSSPVTLAQD
+23 ALVSSPVSMAQD
-35 EQAASGDVEEITVT
+35 DQQEAGDVEEITVT
-49 GSRIKRDTI
+49 GSRIKRDSI
-58 NSASVVTTIT
+58 NSSAVVTTIT

-81 DALRLSTY
+81 DALRMSTY

-104 SNATVSVRGL
+104 SNATISVRGL

-146 TVAVDRVEILADG
+146 TVAVERVEILADG

-181 DGLQVQYRRG
+181 DGLQLQYRRG
-191 DRDRDDGEENSVS
+191 DRDRDDGAENSVS
-204 LIYGSSNDKGYV
+204 MIYGSTNDKGYI
-216 TLMLEHDIRDEI
+216 TLMVEHDIRDEI

-248 IDLYSETY
+248 IDLYNETY
-256 GLSWYSRNLADP
+256 GLSWYSQNIADP
-268 VTGNIHAAPTCE
+268 VTGNIHAAPTCQ

-287 TPWWGPNFGGAAF
+287 TPWWGGDFGGAAF
-300 GQPAT
+300 GQGAT
-305 VTPSHAGATPTGI
+305 VTPSYPGAGPTGI

-331 GLFRDTVTTNIN
+331 GLFRDTVTSNLQ
-343 HQITDTV
+343 HQITDKV
-350 SVYNRASFV
+350 SIYNRTSFV

-366 YAPPAA
+366 FAPPAA
-372 RYPGILASDAANP
+372 RYPGILASDPANP
-385 YDQAVTGYWRWTEI
+385 YDEKVTGYWRWTGI

-407 DQATDVATEFTFEIS
+407 DQATDVATELEIEIS
-422 EDIELTVG
+422 DNIDLTIG

-454 LYNDVPFGSE
+454 LYNEVPFGSE
-464 QGLYALAATTVV
+464 AGLYAMSATTVV

-490 FSNVMDLPGGSVD
+490 FSNVMELPGGSVD
-503 VLLGYETFDNR
+503 VLLGYESFDNI

-533 NSGEGVRS
+533 NSGRGVRS
-541 VDSFFGEAVFPVMDG
+541 VDSYFGEAVFPVMDG

-585 AVGTTLKAN
+585 ATGTTLKMN
-594 YGEGFRAPSMDTLYG
+594 YGEGFRAPGMDTLYG
-609 VTTFSANTAYDYK
+609 VTTFSANTAKDYK
-622 ACAAAGQGTTDCP
+622 ACAAAGTSTVDCA

-642 IVANSQLG
+642 IVANANLG
-650 AEESEGITLSLSH
+650 AEESEGITMSLSH

-670 ALEGLTARFDYY
+670 ALEGFNARLDYY

-698 MWTDFIGGSLLTNN
+698 MWTDFIGGSLLTNQ
-712 VEFYDAAGVAGDGS
+712 VEFFDAAGVAGDGS
-726 AAGNPV
+726 AAGAPV
-732 GSGQVGDA
+732 GSGSVGDA
-740 CPAGATYYKRLGIS
+740 CPSNATYYKRLGIS
-754 DSIYSIRSCANGRID
+754 PSIYTIRSCGSGRID

-779 SVAVRGYDIFVGYTR
+779 SVAVRGYDIFLSYTR
-794 DIGPGSMDINLD
+794 DIGPGAMDISLD
-806 YSNMTDYDTDA
+806 YSNMTDFDTDA
-817 YTGSARQ
+817 YTGSASQ

-829 FNGTPENRYNLSVG
+829 FDGTPENRYNLSVG
-843 YRWGDFG
+843 YKWGDFG
-850 VIVTNRHIGDY
+850 VVLTNRHIGDY
-861 RQSSSPEEI
+861 RQASEAEEI

-880 AGNTQDDYDTYDI
+880 AGNTQDEYDTYDI

-898 AGKWGKISLGIQNA
+898 AGKWGKISLGIQNM
-912 SDEDPLPDNG
+912 SDEDPLTDNG

>member
-1 MKKSKLNGWF
+1 MKITTLKSLFAG
-11 DRSLL
+11 SILT
-16 GLSILAI
+16 LSIMAL
-23 ALVSSPVTLAQD
+23 ALVSSPVSMAQD
-35 EQAASGDVEEITVT
+35 DQQEAGDVEEITVT
-49 GSRIKRDTI
+49 GSRIKRDSI
-58 NSASVVTTIT
+58 NSSAVVTTIT

-81 DALRLSTY
+81 DALRMSTY

-104 SNATVSVRGL
+104 SNATISVRGL

-146 TVAVDRVEILADG
+146 TVAVERVEILADG

-181 DGLQVQYRRG
+181 DGLQLQYRRG
-191 DRDRDDGEENSVS
+191 DRDRDDGAENSVS
-204 LIYGSSNDKGYV
+204 MIYGSTNDKGYI
-216 TLMLEHDIRDEI
+216 TLMVEHDIRDEI

-248 IDLYSETY
+248 IDLYNETY
-256 GLSWYSRNLADP
+256 GLSWYSQNLADP
-268 VTGNIHAAPTCE
+268 VTGNIHAAPTCQ

-287 TPWWGPNFGGAAF
+287 TPWWGGDFGGAAF
-300 GQPAT
+300 GQGAT
-305 VTPSHAGATPTGI
+305 VTPSYPGAGPTGI

-331 GLFRDTVTTNIN
+331 GLFRDTVTSNLQ
-343 HQITDTV
+343 HQITDKV
-350 SVYNRASFV
+350 SIYNRTSFV

-366 YAPPAA
+366 FAPPAA
-372 RYPGILASDAANP
+372 RYPGILASDPANP
-385 YDQAVTGYWRWTEI
+385 YDEKVTGYWRWTGI

-407 DQATDVATEFTFEIS
+407 DQATDVATELEIEIS
-422 EDIELTVG
+422 DNIDLTIG
-430 HQVNKFYGTDIG
+430 HQVNKFYVTDIG
-442 RYYLDYAGLDSN
+442 RYYLDFAGLDSN
-454 LYNDVPFGSE
+454 LYNDIPFGSE
-464 QGLYALAATTVV
+464 DGLYALAATTVV

-490 FSNVMDLPGGSVD
+490 FSNVMELPGGSVD
-503 VLLGYETFDNR
+503 VLLGYESFDNI

-533 NSGEGVRS
+533 NSGRGVRS
-541 VDSFFGEAVFPVMDG
+541 VDSYFGEAVFPVMDG

-585 AVGTTLKAN
+585 ATGTTLKMN
-594 YGEGFRAPSMDTLYG
+594 YGEGFRAPGMDTLYG
-609 VTTFSANTAYDYK
+609 VTTFSANTAKDYK
-622 ACAAAGQGTTDCP
+622 ACAAAGTSTVDCA

-642 IVANSQLG
+642 IVANANLG
-650 AEESEGITLSLSH
+650 AEESEGITMSLSH

-670 ALEGLTARFDYY
+670 ALEGFNARLDYY

-698 MWTDFIGGSLLTNN
+698 MWTDFIGGSLLTNQ
-712 VEFYDAAGVAGDGS
+712 VEFFDAAGVAGDGS
-726 AAGNPV
+726 AAGAPV
-732 GSGQVGDA
+732 GSGSVGDA
-740 CPAGATYYKRLGIS
+740 CPSNATYYKRLGIS
-754 DSIYSIRSCANGRID
+754 PSIYTIRSCGSGRID

-779 SVAVRGYDIFVGYTR
+779 SVAVRGYDIFLSYTR
-794 DIGPGSMDINLD
+794 DIGPGAMDISLD
-806 YSNMTDYDTDA
+806 YSNMTDFDTDA
-817 YTGSARQ
+817 YTGSASQ

-829 FNGTPENRYNLSVG
+829 FDGTPENRYNLSVG
-843 YRWGDFG
+843 YKWGDFG
-850 VIVTNRHIGDY
+850 VVLTNRHIGDY
-861 RQSSSPEEI
+861 RQASEAEVV

-880 AGNTQDDYDTYDI
+880 AGNTQDEYDTYDI

-898 AGKWGKISLGIQNA
+898 AGKWGKISLGIQNM
-912 SDEDPLPDNG
+912 SDEDPLTDNG